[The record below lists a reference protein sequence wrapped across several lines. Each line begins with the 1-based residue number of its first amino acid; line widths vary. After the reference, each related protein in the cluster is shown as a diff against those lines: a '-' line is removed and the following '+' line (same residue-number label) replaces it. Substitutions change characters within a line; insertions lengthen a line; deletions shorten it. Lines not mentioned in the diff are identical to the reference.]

1 MSYLNNVTDTE
12 LANIISKATVN
23 TSGNYGAKGLL
34 NPEQSKKFID
44 MVQESSEFLKKTTFE
59 KRRVKQ
65 GTISKLGV
73 GTRLLRGFTENVDNV
88 TGKEVNPVIG
98 EIPYDV
104 KKMVLGSS
112 ITEDWF
118 QDNIEQKGFEDHFM
132 GMIAKQIQVDILD
145 LAFNGDEAVN
155 TTNPDYEFLK
165 LNDGWIKQIKNRG
178 HKVDGAS
185 INGGKFSKAYFYALR
200 RAVPKK
206 YRTQAFRW
214 ICSDDTYTDLAEYM
228 SERSTQ
234 LGDLAIVSGGSMKVL
249 ETPFE
254 TIPNFPNDII
264 LYAEPK
270 NFVTVATMDIKHRRT
285 IEGKTALYE
294 DKRFYATILNM
305 DFIIM
310 EIDATGILINKGE
323 LA

>member
-1 MSYLNNVTDTE
+1 MSYLSDAE
-12 LANIISKATVN
+12 LGTIVRKATVN
-23 TSGNYGAKGLL
+23 TSGNYGARGIL
-34 NPEQSKKFID
+34 NPEQSSRFID
-44 MVQESSEFLKKTTFE
+44 MIQESSEFLKKTTFE
-59 KRRVKQ
+59 KRRAKQ
-65 GTISKLGV
+65 GTISKLGI
-73 GTRLLRGFTENVDNV
+73 GTRLLRGFIENTDNI
-88 TGKEVNPVIG
+88 TDKEVNPVIG
-98 EIPYDV
+98 EIPYNV
-104 KKMVLGSS
+104 KKMILGSS

-118 QDNIEQKGFEDHFM
+118 QDNIEQKGFENHFM

-145 LAFNGDEAVN
+145 LAFNGDEAIN
-155 TTNPDYEFLK
+155 TSNPDYEFLSI
-165 LNDGWIKQIKNRG
+165 NDGWIKQIRDKG

-214 ICSDDTYTDLAEYM
+214 ICSDDTYIDLSEYI
-228 SERSTQ
+228 SERNTQ
-234 LGDLAIVSGGSMKVL
+234 LGDLAIISGGNMKVL

-254 TIPNFPNDII
+254 TIPNFPNDVI
-264 LYAEPK
+264 LYADPK
-270 NFVTVATMDIKHRRT
+270 NLVSVATMDIKHRKT
-285 IEGKTALYE
+285 IEGKTAVYE
-294 DKRFYATILNM
+294 DKRFYADILNM